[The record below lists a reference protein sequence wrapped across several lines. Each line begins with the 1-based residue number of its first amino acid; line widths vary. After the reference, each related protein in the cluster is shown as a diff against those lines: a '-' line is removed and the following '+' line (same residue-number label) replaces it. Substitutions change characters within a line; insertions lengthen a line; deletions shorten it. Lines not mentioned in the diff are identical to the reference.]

1 MDEETK
7 ENIESISRII
17 SLGAKGAAIG
27 AWLGCGGFGLS
38 VIYVLCAVYHLMFLY
53 YISLFLWFTCL
64 IILIF
69 SPLKMTKNR
78 TYDNV
83 LINKMKKYVDDINK
97 EIKERSE

>member
-7 ENIESISRII
+7 ENIESMSRII
-17 SLGAKGAAIG
+17 SLGAKGAGIG
-27 AWLGCGGFGLS
+27 AWLGCGIFGLFIIHIFCA
-38 VIYVLCAVYHLMFLY
+38 IYHIMFLFY
-53 YISLFLWFTCL
+53 FSFFIWFILL

-78 TYDNV
+78 TYNNV

-97 EIKERSE
+97 EIKERSK